1 MNNQHNPDNLNNQHN
16 PDNLDNLD
24 HSNKERIEQDAAED
38 MLAALE
44 ERLGVRFRDRTILV
58 RALTHHSMCPET
70 TQRDSYDTLEFFG
83 DAIIGVQ
90 VVEYLFHTYPDAN
103 EGEMTALKSEV
114 VSRRVLARVGA
125 RLGLDAYIRVDIAS
139 LRTFNERS
147 RESLR
152 ADVVEALVAA
162 IYLDQGREAA
172 VAFIERE
179 ILPII
184 PEVHATLADNN
195 PKGTLQQHILRQMGT
210 LPRYELL
217 AEDGRSNDRR
227 YTVGVFA
234 GDRLLAQG
242 EASSIKEAGR
252 EAARAALRGELLEE
266 PETSPPAP
274 LP

>member
-16 PDNLDNLD
+16 PDNLD

-125 RLGLDAYIRVDIAS
+125 RL
-139 LRTFNERS
+139 
-147 RESLR
+147 
-152 ADVVEALVAA
+152 
-162 IYLDQGREAA
+162 
-172 VAFIERE
+172 
-179 ILPII
+179 
-184 PEVHATLADNN
+184 
-195 PKGTLQQHILRQMGT
+195 
-210 LPRYELL
+210 
-217 AEDGRSNDRR
+217 DRKS
-227 YTVGVFA
+227 T
-234 GDRLLAQG
+234 RLN
-242 EASSIKEAGR
+242 SSHVKI
-252 EAARAALRGELLEE
+252 
-266 PETSPPAP
+266 
-274 LP
+274 